1 MSRWLDRVRSLGEA
15 LLEVLR
21 AELAALQRDL
31 QRSARHLGTGSLL
44 LAGAAVLAFW
54 SVGLVLLVLVTILAV
69 WLPIWGA
76 ALVVLVLFLAGTAL
90 LVWRA
95 RRHLLEIESP
105 VATVQRRLDDHLAWW
120 RQSLLARRGG
130 LAAGDAD
137 YASGTSE
144 EADQRGDGDFEDEP

>member
-21 AELAALQRDL
+21 AELAALQGDL

-54 SVGLVLLVLVTILAV
+54 SVGLVLFVLVTILAV

-76 ALVVLVLFLAGTAL
+76 ALVVLGIFLAGTAL

-95 RRHLLEIESP
+95 RRHLREIESP
-105 VATVQRRLDDHLAWW
+105 VATVHRRLDDHLAWW
-120 RQSLLARRGG
+120 RQSFLARRGG
-130 LAAGDAD
+130 AD
-137 YASGTSE
+137 YSPGAPETPAAE
-144 EADQRGDGDFEDEP
+144 DDDGDFEDAP